1 MEMIVKVNGM
11 TCGHCTSS
19 VEEAVGNLA
28 GVEAV
33 EANLETKEVRV
44 SGENLSEETIKET
57 IEEIGFDVE

>member
-19 VEEAVGNLA
+19 VEEAVGNLT

-33 EANLETKEVRV
+33 EANLETKEVKI